1 MTRNRLLGAAV
12 LASIIL
18 GAAWFLSIAREAGI
32 LDGDM
37 STRALMA
44 ASGLVIAMLG
54 NSVPKQLK
62 RPRTTV
68 AAERRMQ
75 SGLRRVGWI
84 MSLAG
89 LAFALT
95 WIVAP
100 QVVAWPL
107 SLSLMAL
114 GFLLAVVTI
123 LRCRT
128 GRSERSAEIAPH

>member
-1 MTRNRLLGAAV
+1 MTRNRLLSAAV
-12 LASIIL
+12 VAFLTL
-18 GAAWFLSIAREAGI
+18 GAAWFLSTASKAGI

-44 ASGLVIAMLG
+44 ASGLVIAIFG

-62 RPRTTV
+62 RPRTSFE
-68 AAERRMQ
+68 AERRMQ

-100 QVVAWPL
+100 EAIAW
-107 SLSLMAL
+107 SLSLGFMTL
-114 GFLLAVVTI
+114 GFTLAVATI

-128 GRSERSAEIAPH
+128 SGPAGSSEIAPH

>member
-1 MTRNRLLGAAV
+1 M
-12 LASIIL
+12 ASVIL
-18 GAAWFLSIAREAGI
+18 VAAWFLSTAGKAGS

-37 STRALMA
+37 ATRALMA

-62 RPRTTV
+62 PPRTSLV
-68 AAERRMQ
+68 AERRMQ

-100 QVVAWPL
+100 QAVAWPF
-107 SLSLMAL
+107 SLGLMAL
-114 GFLLAVVTI
+114 GFFLAMVTI
-123 LRCRT
+123 LGCRT
-128 GRSERSAEIAPH
+128 GGSERSAGIAPR